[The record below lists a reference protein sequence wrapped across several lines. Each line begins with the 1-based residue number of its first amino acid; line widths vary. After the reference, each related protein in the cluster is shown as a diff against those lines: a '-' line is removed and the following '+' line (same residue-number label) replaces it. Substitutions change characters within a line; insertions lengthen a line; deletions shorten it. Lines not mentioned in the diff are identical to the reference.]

1 MMNKLTWINSLV
13 VRVSGD
19 IWLGNEYARMNHY
32 KVGEAAEIL
41 WDVVSEINYLS
52 GRSTTE
58 FNPRLWN
65 KDTVGTWYRDLGKI
79 DFGVK

>member
-1 MMNKLTWINSLV
+1 MS
-13 VRVSGD
+13 
-19 IWLGNEYARMNHY
+19 HY

-65 KDTVGTWYRDLGKI
+65 KDTVGTRYRDLGKI